1 MPTTMKTLIPLDGSA
16 FSRTIITHI
25 KRVFR
30 PADQEIILLR
40 VTDQPE
46 GLTALPPR
54 LMSPVWP
61 VPMYESSRE
70 AERAKHPIYASQVW
84 ASVSAMLEDELV
96 PVVHDLQESGFCVS
110 VAVRFGDPVE
120 EIVRFVESEG
130 MDLVAMATHGRTG
143 LGTLVLGSVAS
154 GVLHR
159 LKVPVVLVRPFD
171 HLASDA
177 SEQGSQTKQASVPA
191 YDHPVAGHGS

>member
-1 MPTTMKTLIPLDGSA
+1 MPTTMKVLIPLDGSM
-16 FSRTIITHI
+16 FSQAIIPQVE
-25 KRVFR
+25 RLLR
-30 PADQEIILLR
+30 PAEHQLILLH
-40 VTDQPE
+40 VTDRPE

-54 LMSPVWP
+54 LISPVWP

-70 AERAKHPIYASQVW
+70 VERAKHPIYASQEW

-110 VAVRFGDPVE
+110 VAVQFGDPVE

-130 MDLVAMATHGRTG
+130 VDLVAMATHGRTG

-159 LKVPVVLVRPFD
+159 LKVPVFLIRPFD

-177 SEQGSQTKQASVPA
+177 GERAV
-191 YDHPVAGHGS
+191 

>member
-1 MPTTMKTLIPLDGSA
+1 MPTTMNVLIPLDGSG
-16 FSRTIITHI
+16 FSRAIIPHVE
-25 KRVFR
+25 RLLR
-30 PADQEIILLR
+30 PAEHQLILLR
-40 VTDQPE
+40 VTDRPE

-54 LMSPVWP
+54 LISPVWP

-70 AERAKHPIYASQVW
+70 AERGMHPIYASQEW

-110 VAVRFGDPVE
+110 VAVRFGEPVE

-130 MDLVAMATHGRTG
+130 VDLVAMATHGRTG

-159 LKVPVVLVRPFD
+159 LKVPVLLIRPFD
-171 HLASDA
+171 DLVSNA
-177 SEQGSQTKQASVPA
+177 SEQDS
-191 YDHPVAGHGS
+191 